1 MTLLELVAKLQSRA
15 TQSLFNQEEVTPE
28 VVETAAMEAMEL
40 TENKPIP
47 TTMLLDLAML
57 RLMLLVKAEPTE
69 LAIQLANQAIKR
81 AQSLKVND
89 EGAAV
94 SGSDAI
100 AYGDRPSSWDLVGH
114 ELDWKES
121 EDALG

>member
-1 MTLLELVAKLQSRA
+1 MTLLGLVAKLQSRA

-28 VVETAAMEAMEL
+28 VVETAATEAMEL

-69 LAIQLANQAIKR
+69 LTIQLANQAIKR

-89 EGAAV
+89 EGAAT

-100 AYGDRPSSWDLVGH
+100 AYGDRCGSWDLLGH
-114 ELDWKES
+114 KLDWKES
-121 EDALG
+121 RDALR